1 MAEEKIYF
9 RSDAI
14 TVTDSRIRISSAD
27 FQQSK
32 LAKLLHGSHNKESII
47 ETKNVEDASTF
58 TPSKLGS
65 LITIVIGIIL
75 LLGFDFWIGLL
86 TIIGGGV
93 WYRSRVEFLVWIQ
106 AREYGITSRSHS
118 SSDSYGGGT
127 TTDRNYI
134 LKIYKC
140 YANSEAEQQEIVK
153 AVRDARLD
161 R

>member
-14 TVTDSRIRISSAD
+14 TVTDSRIRISTAD

-32 LAKLLHGSHNKESII
+32 LAQLLHGSHNKESII
-47 ETKNVEDASTF
+47 KIENVEDASTF

-106 AREYGITSRSHS
+106 AREYGTTSRSVS
-118 SSDSYGGGT
+118 SSDSYGYT
-127 TTDRNYI
+127 TTDRNYT
-134 LKIYKC
+134 LKSYKC

>member
-93 WYRSRVEFLVWIQ
+93 WYRSRVEFLVWIKE
-106 AREYGITSRSHS
+106 REWYYTR
-118 SSDSYGGGT
+118 DTFTGT
-127 TTDRNYI
+127 TDHSYK
-134 LKIYKC
+134 LKSYKC

>member
-32 LAKLLHGSHNKESII
+32 LAQLLHGSHNKESII
-47 ETKNVEDASTF
+47 KIKNVEDASTF

-106 AREYGITSRSHS
+106 AREYGIIHLGQSHPP
-118 SSDSYGGGT
+118 T
-127 TTDRNYI
+127 HTAILLLTDNYT
-134 LKIYKC
+134 LKSYKC

>member
-47 ETKNVEDASTF
+47 ETKNVEDASTS

-106 AREYGITSRSHS
+106 ARDYSTTYS
-118 SSDSYGGGT
+118 SSDSYGSAT
-127 TTDRNYI
+127 ARNYT
-134 LKIYKC
+134 LEIYKC